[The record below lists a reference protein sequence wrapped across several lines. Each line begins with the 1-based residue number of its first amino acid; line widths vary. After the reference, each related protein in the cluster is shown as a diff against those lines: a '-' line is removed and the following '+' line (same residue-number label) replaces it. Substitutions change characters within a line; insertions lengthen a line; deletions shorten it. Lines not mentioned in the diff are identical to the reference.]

1 VPKVRQTC
9 SSGQPHIACPD
20 HRDVNHESILRV
32 PDHRLL

>member
-20 HRDVNHESILRV
+20 HRNVNHGM
-32 PDHRLL
+32 